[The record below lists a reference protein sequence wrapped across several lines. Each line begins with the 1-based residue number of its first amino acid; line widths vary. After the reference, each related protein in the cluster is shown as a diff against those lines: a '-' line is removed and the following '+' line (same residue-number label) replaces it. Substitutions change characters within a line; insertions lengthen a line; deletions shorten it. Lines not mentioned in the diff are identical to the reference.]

1 MAINNLQTEI
11 SIDSRPDI
19 TDTHK
24 RIQVADFINKRLE
37 GMLGDELPCNNSQ
50 MEALATNYKYM
61 KLTEDTEV

>member
-11 SIDSRPDI
+11 SVDSRPDI

-50 MEALATNYKYM
+50 MEALASNYKYM